1 MRHEDRAVA
10 GLSQPAE
17 IIVDRWGIPHIYAKS
32 ARDAFFLQGYN
43 AARDR
48 LWQIDLW
55 RKRGLG
61 RLSASFGPAYVA
73 QDRAARLFLYRGDMA
88 AEWAAYDPGA
98 RESVEAFA
106 AGVNAYVAEVRT
118 GKRPLP
124 VEFSLTASQPE
135 AWNPEDVLRIRS
147 HALVS
152 NVASEVARARVVC
165 AGGVAADALRRK
177 LEPAHKLVVP
187 KGLDP
192 CVVPANVLDDY
203 VLATDP

>member
-1 MRHEDRAVA
+1 MRRALSAAIFSASLGVAAAPAQAEPSSAVRHEDRAVA
-10 GLSQPAE
+10 GLAQPAE
-17 IIVDRWGIPHIYAKS
+17 MIVDRWGIPHIYAAS

-106 AGVNAYVAEVRT
+106 AGADAY
-118 GKRPLP
+118 G
-124 VEFSLTASQPE
+124 
-135 AWNPEDVLRIRS
+135 
-147 HALVS
+147 
-152 NVASEVARARVVC
+152 
-165 AGGVAADALRRK
+165 AGGKA
-177 LEPAHKLVVP
+177 
-187 KGLDP
+187 G
-192 CVVPANVLDDY
+192 
-203 VLATDP
+203 